1 MNVTKDQVLLAHG
14 VILKCRAGQQGALQL
29 NDQRRIR
36 IALDVARGMNYLH
49 SCRPPIVHRD
59 LKSPNLLVDK
69 DLTVKVGLT
78 GRLVMSIMPCALMGA
93 ATITALLKTRPFL
106 PVTHHVCK
114 CSITSLQGQAQA
126 TPLCRTIKQ
135 SSVNKAVVPMPQ

>member
-1 MNVTKDQVLLAHG
+1 M
-14 VILKCRAGQQGALQL
+14 QL

-69 DLTVKVGLT
+69 DLTVKVGLSD
-78 GRLVMSIMPCALMGA
+78 RLVMSLPCNLVGA
-93 ATITALLKTRPFL
+93 VTVTVLLKTSALL
-106 PVTHHVCK
+106 PTTHDVGK
-114 CSITSLQGQAQA
+114 CSITSLQGHAQAAGITFA

-135 SSVNKAVVPMPQ
+135 SSLNEAVVPVPQ